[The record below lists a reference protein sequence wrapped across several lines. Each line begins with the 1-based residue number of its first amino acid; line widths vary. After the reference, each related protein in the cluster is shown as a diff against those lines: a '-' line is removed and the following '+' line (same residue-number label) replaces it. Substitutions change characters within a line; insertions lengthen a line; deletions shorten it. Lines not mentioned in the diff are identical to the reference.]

1 MYKVKDEG
9 YTPLC
14 LAGLFVA
21 LMLYELL
28 VQDGSGWLWIPT
40 LLLGA
45 VTASLAYVVHW
56 HRQQHGGDQ

>member
-9 YTPLC
+9 YTPLF
-14 LAGLFVA
+14 LSGLFVA

-28 VQDGSGWLWIPT
+28 ASDGSGWLWIPT
-40 LLLGA
+40 LLLAA

-56 HRQQHGGDQ
+56 HRLKRRGDQ

>member
-9 YTPLC
+9 YTPLL
-14 LAGLFVA
+14 LAGLFVV

-28 VQDGSGWLWIPT
+28 ARDGSGWLWIPT
-40 LLLGA
+40 LLLAG

-56 HRQQHGGDQ
+56 HRQQRGGDK